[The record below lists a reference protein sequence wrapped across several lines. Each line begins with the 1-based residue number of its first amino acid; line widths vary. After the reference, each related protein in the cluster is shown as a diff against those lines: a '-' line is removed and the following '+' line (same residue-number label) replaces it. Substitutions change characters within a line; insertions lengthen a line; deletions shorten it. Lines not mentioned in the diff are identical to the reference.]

1 MVLTFSGT
9 SEKLS
14 GILCLISTTC
24 HQVKMAFAVEEV
36 QGLIPRMTKRMENL
50 LCKGDS
56 RSVVFDL
63 GKQSMKEVAL
73 HKNE

>member
-1 MVLTFSGT
+1 
-9 SEKLS
+9 
-14 GILCLISTTC
+14 
-24 HQVKMAFAVEEV
+24 MAFAVEEV

-73 HKNE
+73 HKNEWNDTGG